1 MTKNITTKK
10 SKSTRTKKSAD
21 QSARLPD
28 CGTSIGPFSD
38 KDVRPELNELFAEEV
53 RLFMAKRGW
62 SSRDLLTSTG
72 WKEGGLGYTIWFDRW
87 DWAGRRWGQI
97 CYFAAKGG
105 FDKLDAESVQKEMA
119 AVTRLAAEICL
130 RVEAAFPSD
139 VPNNMDRFGKIGE
152 HWLWRQKKAEE
163 AAPKVK
169 RREGKSAKKN
179 SKKAGRARD

>member
-1 MTKNITTKK
+1 M
-10 SKSTRTKKSAD
+10 
-21 QSARLPD
+21 
-28 CGTSIGPFSD
+28 
-38 KDVRPELNELFAEEV
+38 
-53 RLFMAKRGW
+53 
-62 SSRDLLTSTG
+62 
-72 WKEGGLGYTIWFDRW
+72 
-87 DWAGRRWGQI
+87 
-97 CYFAAKGG
+97 
-105 FDKLDAESVQKEMA
+105 DAESVQKEMT

-163 AAPKVK
+163 AALRPQSPAPKVK